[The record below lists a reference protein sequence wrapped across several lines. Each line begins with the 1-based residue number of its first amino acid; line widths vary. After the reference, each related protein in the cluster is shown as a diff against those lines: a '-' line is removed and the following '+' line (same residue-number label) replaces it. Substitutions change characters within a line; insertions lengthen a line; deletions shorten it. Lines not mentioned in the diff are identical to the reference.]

1 MKTNKFYQTLL
12 IGLALIFTVASC
24 ELEEEIFTEILSSE
38 FGETTEE
45 VNSMVGAAY
54 SSYGGW
60 IGGPWVSQ
68 VISSD
73 IGIVPT
79 RGTDWAENGQWAR
92 IHEHAY
98 DPNDFYVRNAWNS
111 LYTGVNNVNRI
122 IYQLEGVGTDAA
134 LQTIK
139 ELRVLRAL
147 NYYYL
152 MDIYGNIPLV
162 TSFADAE
169 ASPSTTQRAG
179 VYAFCVSEIEAVI
192 NDLPTTVGGASY
204 GKINKWTAHALLMKL
219 YLNSEVWIG
228 TPQWSKAL
236 QHADAIIDSGNYS
249 LTPNIFD
256 NFAIQNEGSSEN
268 IFVLVYDKVFSGG
281 MNLAVR
287 TLHYSSQQ
295 TYNFTQQPWNGF
307 SSMEDFYN
315 SFEANDVRLGSFI
328 VGQQYDSSGAILLD
342 NQAEPEDPNG
352 PPINFT
358 PKIRN
363 VRDAMRQDGARIG
376 KFEMEMG
383 GTPGA
388 MSNDFP
394 LFRLGDVI
402 LTKAELELRLG
413 NAGEALTLVN
423 MIRERAGVG
432 PFTELTYEN
441 LLAERGR
448 ETCFEAYRRQDLI
461 RFGRFND
468 AWFDKPA
475 DPSDH
480 VNIFPIATTHLEAN
494 PSLTQN
500 PGY

>member
-1 MKTNKFYQTLL
+1 MKTNKFYQTL
-12 IGLALIFTVASC
+12 IGLALISVIASC
-24 ELEEEIFTEILSSE
+24 DLEEEIFTEILSSE
-38 FGETTEE
+38 FGQTTEE
-45 VNSMVGAAY
+45 VNSLVGAAY

-60 IGGPWVSQ
+60 IGGPWVTQ

-92 IHEHAY
+92 IHEH
-98 DPNDFYVRNAWNS
+98 DLKPDDFYTGGAWNS
-111 LYTGVNNVNRI
+111 LYTGINNVNRI
-122 IYQLEGVGTDAA
+122 LYQLEEVGTDAA

-139 ELRVLRAL
+139 ELKVLRAL

-162 TSFADAE
+162 TSFTDAVE
-169 ASPSTTQRAG
+169 NPTTTQRAG
-179 VYAFCVSEIEAVI
+179 IFAFIISEVEGVI
-192 NDLPTTVGGASY
+192 NDLPTTVGGSSY
-204 GKINKWTAHALLMKL
+204 GKINKWTAHALLAKM
-219 YLNSEVWIG
+219 YLNAEVWNG
-228 TPQWSKAL
+228 TAQWDKAN
-236 QHADAIIDSGNYS
+236 QHATAIIDSGNYS
-249 LTPNIFD
+249 LVPSFFD
-256 NFAIQNEGSSEN
+256 NFSIDNEGSSEN

-328 VGQQYDSSGAILLD
+328 EGQQYDSSGAILLD

-358 PKIRN
+358 PNIRN
-363 VRDAMRQDGARIG
+363 VRDALRQDGVRIG

-383 GTPGA
+383 GIPGQ

-394 LFRLGDVI
+394 LFRLGDII
-402 LTKAELELRLG
+402 LTKAEAELRLG
-413 NAGEALTLVN
+413 NPGGALILAN
-423 MIRERAGVG
+423 MIRDRAGVA
-432 PFTELTYEN
+432 PFTELTLEN

-448 ETCFEAYRRQDLI
+448 ETCFEAYRRQDQI
-461 RFGRFND
+461 RFGTFND

-475 DPSDH
+475 DVSTH
-480 VNIFPIATTHLEAN
+480 INIFPVSTGNMAAN